1 MTRLMSVV
9 LCCWVLLAGVAFGG
23 GEQIVEELTGDG
35 SLTTRA
41 FTVEDGWE
49 VRWTATND
57 LSLSLL
63 DAEGHSLKA
72 LGHSI
77 GNAGGATYRAKGG
90 TYSLGI
96 SSNAHWTVTVVQV
109 P

>member
-1 MTRLMSVV
+1 MYRLMSF
-9 LCCWVLLAGVAFGG
+9 LIGGWLFLAAVALAAE
-23 GEQIVEELTGDG
+23 EQIVHEFTGNG
-35 SLTTRA
+35 SRTTRA

-63 DAEGHSLKA
+63 DAEGQSLKA

-96 SSNAHWTVTVVQV
+96 SSNAHWTLTVVQV